1 MTTQGIVITATLHGI
16 YGRFSYNLLLSVKAI
31 EPECKV
37 ALIFDSEGISHLLP
51 NQIDRFDYLIPAET
65 KGFGGKLAL
74 DLISPF
80 DRTIA
85 LDADMAWM
93 PMHPPS
99 TLFANLEEAEFTAI
113 TEGKI
118 DLSTNEDE
126 SNGRYF
132 WWADIKEIKEV
143 YKLTSGTLYQ
153 FRSEMMYF
161 TKSEKVKKM
170 FALARKIYK
179 NPRLKSLKRFGT
191 QVPDELAL
199 NIACAQ
205 TDTHPHRYKWS
216 PSFWPKLHGENVRS
230 IDEIY
235 NSYYLLSA
243 GSHVP
248 SPTTQRLYSG
258 LIGSAANKLGKI
270 NSFPLP
276 NKAKA
281 IPDRNIF

>member
-1 MTTQGIVITATLHGI
+1 MTTQGIIITATINQI
-16 YGRFSYNLLLSVKAI
+16 YGRFSWNLLLTIKAI
-31 EPECKV
+31 EPDCKV
-37 ALIFDSEGISHLLP
+37 ALVYDEAGLSHLSP
-51 NQIDRFDYLIPAET
+51 SQIDRFDYLIPAET
-65 KGFGGKLAL
+65 TGFGGKLAL
-74 DLISPF
+74 DLITPF
-80 DRTIA
+80 DRTMV

-93 PMHPPS
+93 PLHPPS
-99 TLFANLEEAEFTAI
+99 TLFANLEDAEFTAI

-118 DLSTNEDE
+118 DLTTDQDE

-132 WWADIKEIKEV
+132 WWADIAEIKEV
-143 YKLTSGTLYQ
+143 YKLTTGTLYQ

-161 TKSEKVKKM
+161 TKTARVKKM

-179 NPRLKSLKRFGT
+179 NPRLKTLKRFGT

-205 TDTHPHRYKWS
+205 LDMHPHRYKWS

-230 IDEIY
+230 VDEIY

-248 SPTTQRLYSG
+248 TPTTQRLYNG
-258 LIGSAANKLGKI
+258 IVGSAAHKMGKLHT
-270 NSFPLP
+270 FPLP